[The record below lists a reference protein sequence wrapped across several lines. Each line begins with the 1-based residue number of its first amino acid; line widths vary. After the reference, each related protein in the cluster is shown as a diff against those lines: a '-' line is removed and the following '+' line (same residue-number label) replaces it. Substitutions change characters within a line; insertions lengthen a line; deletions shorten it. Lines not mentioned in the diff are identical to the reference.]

1 MEAEE
6 EVDEEQTGEDHE
18 EINHNNDFENYEAS
32 MKISMMPT
40 GSTDSPEQKATL
52 LKSSTAEP
60 LIIRDFEERKSHLP
74 DERQKSTESENDEQT
89 ESKVNLSTSAK
100 TDGTREG
107 GETLK
112 LTRSK
117 RISCQDTIH
126 EVEEDDGLTMDR
138 VGKYLEANP
147 AIVEAWLRNK
157 ASTELR
163 RRLETSNVLPKSTS
177 LSLRHEESVL
187 VRSKRNSVTSD
198 LFQSWLASS
207 SPIKRSK
214 SPTRP
219 SISWVGRREELDQ
232 LDEGELFMELIRD
245 VANEL
250 DINVLCHKILVNVGI
265 LTHADRGSLFL
276 AKGPLEDRYLVAK
289 LFDVTQDTEL
299 SVALQRA
306 KNEEIKIPF
315 GVGIAGY
322 VAQTKEIINI
332 KDAYKDPRFNS
343 AIDMRTGYKTIL
355 ILSMPICNYEGD
367 VIGVAQIINKTNG
380 SNEFTDRDVEVFQ
393 RYLTFCGIGI
403 QNAQLFELSVQE
415 YRRNQILLNL
425 ARSIFEEQNNL
436 ECLVT
441 KIMTEAKE
449 LLKCE
454 RCAVYLLDLDCGEA
468 GHLEKIVERPGRSIQ
483 EDRKPLSRRESNNI
497 DMEDIFQR
505 HTNLDA
511 NAKFTM
517 VFEMENGTQEA
528 RIYRPTLSDL
538 STPLGKIAR
547 YVATTGQILNIG
559 DVETWLKKEVWD
571 TEKEPIKSILCMPI
585 VNGQR
590 SVIGVAQLINKD
602 NGSAFAD
609 SDVSIFEA
617 FAIFC
622 GLGIHNTQM
631 YESACKLMAKQ
642 KVALE
647 CLSYHATASNDDAF
661 KLTSDTIPSAD
672 KYNLYSFKFIDFD
685 LSDDDTCRATVRM
698 FKQCDL
704 IQRFHIPYDV
714 LCRWIL
720 SVKKNYRPVKY
731 HNWRHALNVAQT
743 MFAMLKTG
751 KMEQFMTDLEILGL
765 LVACLCHDLDHRG
778 TNNAFQTKT
787 ESPLAILYST
797 STMEHHHFDQC
808 VMILNSDSNNIF
820 QTLSMEDY
828 RKVMRVVENAI
839 LSTDLAVYFKKKNR
853 FMELIDEGEF
863 DWQSEEK
870 KDLLCGMM
878 MTACD
883 VSAIAKPW
891 EIQHRVAKL
900 VADEFFDQGDLE
912 KLQLNQQPVAMMD
925 RERRDELP
933 QMQVGFIDVIC
944 MPLYK
949 VLSETFPWILP
960 LYEGTTE
967 NRKNWQDLAEKVEM
981 GLTWIDRDTIEEPVE
996 EFISYEPKDIEFTV
1010 TTLNCTQ
1017 NEKKDVSGVART
1029 SECPKT
1035 ALGRFASLR
1044 KGGRS
1049 LGKGVRHRLSRSLY
1063 ARSSSEDTGKAK
1075 VLLPERK
1082 SRNKLCLLI

>member
-1 MEAEE
+1 METEDEMEE
-6 EVDEEQTGEDHE
+6 ELSEATGMEV
-18 EINHNNDFENYEAS
+18 NHNNNLGNFET
-32 MKISMMPT
+32 MRISPRT
-40 GSTDSPEQKATL
+40 S
-52 LKSSTAEP
+52 
-60 LIIRDFEERKSHLP
+60 EEDEESNDHLEINLQVKTKN
-74 DERQKSTESENDEQT
+74 ERE
-89 ESKVNLSTSAK
+89 ESKLSLSTSMK
-100 TDGTREG
+100 TDIKEKEIAR
-107 GETLK
+107 LC
-112 LTRSK
+112 RSK
-117 RISCQDTIH
+117 RICGQDTIH
-126 EVEEDDGLTMDR
+126 EYDEDDGLTMER
-138 VGKYLEANP
+138 VGRYMEAHPNV
-147 AIVEAWLRNK
+147 VETWLYEK
-157 ASTELR
+157 GSLELR
-163 RRLETSNVLPKSTS
+163 QRLQTPRLERTKSITSTS
-177 LSLRHEESVL
+177 CQDQEGILSRT
-187 VRSKRNSVTSD
+187 KRNSVTSD
-198 LFQSWLASS
+198 LFQTWLSTS
-207 SPIKRSK
+207 SPAKRSR
-214 SPTRP
+214 SPSRA
-219 SISWVGRREELDQ
+219 SISLMGRREELNR
-232 LDEGELFMELIRD
+232 LDESDLFMELIRD

-265 LTHADRGSLFL
+265 LTCADRGSLFL

-299 SVALQRA
+299 EEAVQRA

-343 AIDMRTGYKTIL
+343 AIDMRTGYKTTL

-380 SNEFTDRDVEVFQ
+380 SNEFTERDVEVFQ

-425 ARSIFEEQNNL
+425 ARNIFEEQNNL

-468 GHLEKIVERPGRSIQ
+468 GHLEKIVERPGKSIQ
-483 EDRKPLSRRESNNI
+483 ENRKPLSRRESSI
-497 DMEDIFQR
+497 ESS
-505 HTNLDA
+505 
-511 NAKFTM
+511 KFTM
-517 VFEMENGTQEA
+517 IFEMDNETQEA
-528 RIYRPTLSDL
+528 RVYRPSTNDL
-538 STPLGKIAR
+538 SSPLGQIAR
-547 YVATTGQILNIG
+547 YVAGTGQILNIG
-559 DVETWLKKEVWD
+559 DVTSWLKKDVVE
-571 TEKEPIKSILCMPI
+571 TEKEPTRSILCMPI
-585 VNGQR
+585 ANGQR
-590 SVIGVAQLINKD
+590 TVIGVAQLINKD
-602 NGSAFAD
+602 NGTSFTD

-647 CLSYHATASNDDAF
+647 CLSYHATANNDDAL
-661 KLTSDTIPSAD
+661 KLTSDPIPSA
-672 KYNLYSFKFIDFD
+672 KEFNLYSFTFTDFD
-685 LSDDDTCRATVRM
+685 LTDDDTCRASIRM
-698 FKQCDL
+698 FEQCNL
-704 IQRFHIPYDV
+704 IHKFHIPYDI

-820 QTLSMEDY
+820 QNLSMEDY
-828 RKVMRVVENAI
+828 RRVMKVVESAI

-853 FMELIDEGEF
+853 FMELVDEGEF

-870 KDLLCGMM
+870 KELLCGMM

-891 EIQHRVAKL
+891 EVQHRVAKL

-912 KLQLNQQPVAMMD
+912 RLQLNQQPVAMMD

-949 VLSETFPWILP
+949 VMAETFPWIKP
-960 LYEGTTE
+960 LYEGTKE
-967 NRKNWQDLAEKVEM
+967 NRKHWQDLAEKVEI

-996 EFISYEPKDIEFTV
+996 EFVSYEPRDIEFTV
-1010 TTLNCTQ
+1010 TTLNCAHPERKDQ
-1017 NEKKDVSGVART
+1017 VQEKS
-1029 SECPKT
+1029 
-1035 ALGRFASLR
+1035 ALGKFTSFR

-1049 LGKGVRHRLSRSLY
+1049 LGKGVRQRLSKSLY
-1063 ARSSSEDTGKAK
+1063 VKTNSEDTSKTK
-1075 VLLPERK
+1075 VLISERK

>member
-1 MEAEE
+1 
-6 EVDEEQTGEDHE
+6 
-18 EINHNNDFENYEAS
+18 
-32 MKISMMPT
+32 MKISINPRSLEASEKKECT
-40 GSTDSPEQKATL
+40 LVQSSNDLKDSTSSELISGSPKC
-52 LKSSTAEP
+52 
-60 LIIRDFEERKSHLP
+60 
-74 DERQKSTESENDEQT
+74 ESN
-89 ESKVNLSTSAK
+89 VNLSGNIK
-100 TDGTREG
+100 TELHDNEMF
-107 GETLK
+107 K
-112 LTRSK
+112 FSK
-117 RISCQDTIH
+117 NKKSPCPDTIH
-126 EVEEDDGLTMDR
+126 EFEEDGLTMDR
-138 VGKYLEANP
+138 VCKYLESNP
-147 AIVEAWLRNK
+147 AVVEAWFREK
-157 ASTELR
+157 ASPELKMK
-163 RRLETSNVLPKSTS
+163 LLNLNPPQKST
-177 LSLRHEESVL
+177 LNVQPNVPEHAL
-187 VRSKRNSVTSD
+187 VRTKRNSVTSD
-198 LFQSWLASS
+198 LFQSWLASN
-207 SPIKRSK
+207 SPIKRNR
-214 SPTRP
+214 SPNRFP
-219 SISWVGRREELDQ
+219 MSLSGRREELNQ

-250 DINVLCHKILVNVGI
+250 DINVLCHKILVNVGL

-299 SVALQRA
+299 DEAMKKA

-322 VAQTKEIINI
+322 VAQTKEAINI

-343 AIDMRTGYKTIL
+343 AIDMRTGYRTNL

-380 SNEFTDRDVEVFQ
+380 SNEFTERDVEVFQ

-468 GHLEKIVERPGRSIQ
+468 GHLEKIVERPGKFIQ
-483 EDRKPLSRRESNNI
+483 EARKPLSRRESNNI
-497 DMEDIFQR
+497 DMEDILMKQT
-505 HTNLDA
+505 TNDGS
-511 NAKFTM
+511 AKFTM
-517 VFEMENGTQEA
+517 IFEMENGTQEA
-528 RIYRPTLSDL
+528 RVSRLTTTDL
-538 STPLGKIAR
+538 SSPLGRIAR
-547 YVATTGQILNIG
+547 YVASTGQILNIG
-559 DVETWLKKEVWD
+559 DVEMWLKKGVLD
-571 TEKEPIKSILCMPI
+571 TGKDPIKSILCMPI

-602 NGSAFAD
+602 NGSSFTD
-609 SDVSIFEA
+609 PDVSIFEA

-647 CLSYHATASNDDAF
+647 CLSYHATASNEDAL
-661 KLTSDTIPSAD
+661 KLTTDVIPSAE
-672 KYNLYSFKFIDFD
+672 KYNLYSFTFTDFD
-685 LSDDDTCRATVRM
+685 LNDEDTCRATIRM
-698 FKQCDL
+698 FQACDL
-704 IQRFHIPYDV
+704 IHRFHIPYDV
-714 LCRWIL
+714 LCRWTL

-828 RKVMRVVENAI
+828 RRVMKVVESAI
-839 LSTDLAVYFKKKNR
+839 LSTDLAVYFKKKNK
-853 FMELIDEGEF
+853 FMELIEEGEF

-870 KDLLCGMM
+870 KELLCGMM

-891 EIQHRVAKL
+891 EVQHRVAKL

-944 MPLYK
+944 LPLYK
-949 VLSETFPWILP
+949 VLSETFPWMKP
-960 LYEGTTE
+960 LYEGTAE
-967 NRKNWQDLAEKVEM
+967 NRRHWQDLAEKVEM

-996 EFISYEPKDIEFTV
+996 EFVSQEPKDIEFTV
-1010 TTLNCTQ
+1010 TTLNCAH
-1017 NEKKDVSGVART
+1017 EKKDISGLAKI
-1029 SECPKT
+1029 SSDCPKNS
-1035 ALGRFASLR
+1035 LGRFASLR

-1063 ARSSSEDTGKAK
+1063 ARSSSEDTGKVK
-1075 VLLPERK
+1075 VMLPERK
-1082 SRNKLCLLI
+1082 NKNKLCQLI